1 MTVTQ
6 PLIGAG
12 NLTRESLAG
21 QVAIVTGAGRGIG
34 YETARALAWMGA
46 RVIIA
51 EIIKTTGAAASRQ
64 ITAEMGDGSALFIHT
79 DISAEKSINEMAL
92 QVMQKYGR
100 VDIVFNNACVTP
112 VGPVKDTNLEDWDN
126 SYAVHVRGP
135 VALAKAFLPGML
147 ARNYGVFVCVSSS
160 GAAPFMGPYEV
171 FKTAQVELAN
181 TLAAEMEE
189 TGVIVF
195 TIGPG
200 IVRTP
205 GAEATIP
212 KIARLYGKT
221 VEEFYAMSQAHLLS
235 VEAAGAGYAAAVAL
249 AERFLGQEIG
259 SKQALLAAVIDLPE
273 NNQPAAAAFLTTQ
286 QIKEALALC
295 REVRATLA
303 EQSSGWRQRPLFE
316 RQWVLRDFKKY
327 AGMPV
332 EEWLDTLAKL
342 ESRLEQND
350 ISGLT
355 SSPIPLD
362 KLSGYYA
369 HLEKVAAGYIKD
381 AQERETNTRIV
392 HSWQEAVDKLKQM
405 LG

>member
-1 MTVTQ
+1 MTTNQ
-6 PLIGAG
+6 PLISTG
-12 NLTRESLAG
+12 NLARQSLAG
-21 QVAIVTGAGRGIG
+21 QIAIVTGAGRGIG
-34 YETARALAWMGA
+34 YETARALAWMGV
-46 RVIIA
+46 RVIVA
-51 EIIKTTGAAASRQ
+51 EIDKATGQAAAEQ
-64 ITAEMGDGSALFIHT
+64 IAAEMGADSATFIHA
-79 DISAEKSINEMAL
+79 DIGEEKSINNLTRQVL
-92 QVMQKYGR
+92 QTFGK

-112 VGPVKDTNLEDWDN
+112 VGAVKDTNLPDWDN

-147 ARNYGVFVCVSSS
+147 ERNYGVFVCVSSS

-221 VEEFYAMSQAHLLS
+221 VEEFYAMSQAHLLT

-249 AERFLGQEIG
+249 AERFRGQEIG
-259 SKQALLAAVIDLPE
+259 SKQALIAAGIDIPE
-273 NNQPAAAAFLTTQ
+273 ANRPAAAISLAPQ

-303 EQSSGWRQRPLFE
+303 EQSNGWQQRPLFE
-316 RQWVLRDFKKY
+316 RQWVIRDFKKY
-327 AGMPV
+327 AGMPA
-332 EEWLDTLAKL
+332 EEWLDALAKL
-342 ESRLEQND
+342 ESRLE
-350 ISGLT
+350 LT
-355 SSPIPLD
+355 NLNALSPLPIPLE
-362 KLSGYYA
+362 KLAGYYA
-369 HLEKVAAGYIKD
+369 HLEKVAAGYIND
-381 AQERETNTRIV
+381 PQERETNTRIV
-392 HSWQEAVDKLKQM
+392 HSWQEAVDKLKQI